1 MPHFDHFPRPGEID
15 PYGNNIHILQGGLP
29 KQNQALPSYVHGKY
43 VVFCLGKPPCKMC
56 CFHMGQFLQDGENG
70 QNVAFILFLL

>member
-43 VVFCLGKPPCKMC
+43 IVF
-56 CFHMGQFLQDGENG
+56 
-70 QNVAFILFLL
+70 